1 MPTVAELTAMKD
13 TLIKQRASG
22 VARTRFANGQQV
34 EYRGDKEIAAAIADL
49 DRRIGAGGDSKR
61 LRQIRTYSSKGL

>member
-1 MPTVAELTAMKD
+1 
-13 TLIKQRASG
+13 
-22 VARTRFANGQQV
+22 V